1 MGRIGFP
8 FIRLAHVGSNVVQG
22 APFQLLEYQ
31 MVRVGG
37 QI

>member
-1 MGRIGFP
+1 MEKNETEDEE
-8 FIRLAHVGSNVVQG
+8 VWD
-22 APFQLLEYQ
+22 PFQLLEYQ